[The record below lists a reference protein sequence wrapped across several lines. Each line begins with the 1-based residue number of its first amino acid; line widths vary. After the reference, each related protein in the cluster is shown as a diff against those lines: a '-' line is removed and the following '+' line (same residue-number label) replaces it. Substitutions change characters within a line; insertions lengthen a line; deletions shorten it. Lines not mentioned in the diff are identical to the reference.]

1 MEFAVYKHYIKS
13 VGTVLASAT
22 LFLNFAFQAFQ
33 IGSNI
38 WLTQWSDDKL
48 VSNDTGLRDMYLGV
62 YGAFGAGQGEVVIVD
77 VGPINQSINQL
88 HFSPPSSRMHT
99 KNLMSILIVWLMN

>member
-13 VGTVLASAT
+13 VGTVLASST

-38 WLTQWSDDKL
+38 WLTQWSDDKR

-62 YGAFGAGQGEVVIVD
+62 YGAFGCGQGEFITLV
-77 VGPINQSINQL
+77 Q
-88 HFSPPSSRMHT
+88 
-99 KNLMSILIVWLMN
+99 